1 MQGSTFP
8 AQTFLLLIKY
18 TIDNKL
24 NKIMPKRHNL
34 NVNIKLVVYCYNFIF
49 PENWKLVIEIQ
60 FFFLW

>member
-49 PENWKLVIEIQ
+49 PEN
-60 FFFLW
+60 